1 MIEEFHELCVRIKT
15 IYKRDALRG
24 YQRRVIDAKTVS
36 QGSSET
42 SVEGRHHYTN
52 IRNVFCF
59 LFLVQYRVEELTNDY
74 NDMDMELKSLFFN
87 LGKKA
92 TVENLNLI
100 FSKNEFQN
108 LVS

>member
-1 MIEEFHELCVRIKT
+1 MPKQFLKVYLKHQLKEDPT
-15 IYKRDALRG
+15 I
-24 YQRRVIDAKTVS
+24 QT
-36 QGSSET
+36 SEMF
-42 SVEGRHHYTN
+42 SA
-52 IRNVFCF
+52 
-59 LFLVQYRVEELTNDY
+59 LVQYRVEELTNDY

>member
-1 MIEEFHELCVRIKT
+1 MFS
-15 IYKRDALRG
+15 A
-24 YQRRVIDAKTVS
+24 
-36 QGSSET
+36 
-42 SVEGRHHYTN
+42 
-52 IRNVFCF
+52 
-59 LFLVQYRVEELTNDY
+59 LVQYRVEELTNDY

-87 LGKKA
+87 LGKKG